1 MKVAICIGHNS
12 RHKGAFSLYLNA
24 TEFDYN
30 TRIARLVKGQLN
42 DHVEVFNRYYAW
54 GYNKEIQN
62 LADRVNRKVFDLV
75 VELHFNAA
83 APSAEGYEALYFH
96 TSKKGKEYAKSFCEA
111 MGNEY
116 GGINRGAKP
125 LSKDTDRG
133 FLFVQKM
140 KAPAII
146 LEPFFGSNKEATK
159 FINAQRYADTLV
171 SWLKKEFNVP
181 T

>member
-12 RHKGAFSLYLNA
+12 KNKGAFSLYLNQ

-30 TRIARLVKGQLN
+30 TRIANIVKQQLPN
-42 DHVEVFNRYYAW
+42 VELFNRYNAW
-54 GYNKEIQN
+54 GYTKEIEN
-62 LADRVNRKVFDLV
+62 LAARVNRKDFDLV

-83 APSAEGYEALYFH
+83 VPSAEGYEALYYH
-96 TSKKGKEYAKSFCEA
+96 KSTKGNKYAESFCEA
-111 MGNEY
+111 IGNEY
-116 GGINRGAKP
+116 GGINRGTKP
-125 LSKDTDRG
+125 LSQDTDRG

-159 FINAQRYADTLV
+159 FINAQRYADTLAK
-171 SWLKKEFNVP
+171 WIKCLNKECN
-181 T
+181 